1 MNSPLIKEFIQ
12 QQSSLFWFIPEKRK
26 DQISQEV
33 LVETILNYGDI
44 NAVKQLLAL
53 LGIDEVAKT
62 FYSITNKSTRKKGN
76 LHELTANYFT
86 LFFDKYAHRNI

>member
-12 QQSSLFWFIPEKRK
+12 QQSNLFWHIPEGKK
-26 DQISQEV
+26 KEVSQEV

-44 NAVKQLLAL
+44 NAVKQLLFL

-62 FYSITNKSTRKKGN
+62 FYSITNKSTRKKSN
-76 LHELTANYFT
+76 LHELTVNYFT